1 LSENK
6 PTSKPKPKSPK
17 GRTMASWDRERAD
30 RFLLAIRNGVSVRGA
45 AEFAGIAH
53 ATVDEW
59 IRLGKREEEGIRH
72 EFAQEYLAA
81 RGAVET
87 EFVQSW
93 RKAAVDGGD
102 WRAAATWLARCR
114 PEDYGER
121 VAVQHGG
128 SVGISLAELHA
139 RATGEHAD
147 ALEG

>member
-1 LSENK
+1 MPESK
-6 PTSKPKPKSPK
+6 PKKPKPKSPK
-17 GRTMASWDRERAD
+17 GKTLTSWDREKID
-30 RFLLAIRNGVSVRGA
+30 KFLLAIRNGVSVHGA
-45 AEFAGIAH
+45 SQFAGIATT
-53 ATVDEW
+53 TVEDW
-59 IRLGKREEEGIRH
+59 IRIGSSEEEGVRA
-72 EFAQEYLAA
+72 EFVQEYLAA

-87 EFVQSW
+87 EFVQAW
-93 RKAAVDGGD
+93 RRAAVEGGD

-147 ALEG
+147 AIEG